1 MKQLKPETI
10 ETVKGY
16 FLDGEINGEQY
27 SQAEFEDIVTPFDLI
42 HKPVYQIV
50 ESENY
55 EESDVF
61 GGYKSDRDLDKDR
74 KHSEDFERLSRE
86 WIDNQEADFYAIVDD
101 NESNEL
107 RIEFGGRNDSDPSK
121 LMYPFSIM
129 EGICKPN
136 GGPYR
141 ERQKVGLRVAR
152 DYSTEVYEDA
162 GVPSNFDNLDKIRSA
177 TDISDLED
185 GVMLNEIDLLTAFD
199 RNNGVHDHIEKSP
212 TDLSRLVRYD
222 YRIIEGKTDTSYS
235 RADSAVP
242 YFSDGCQMIWRV
254 QVSQWRKQ
262 NWQANILGPQ
272 ML

>member
-107 RIEFGGRNDSDPSK
+107 RIEFGGKTTLIHQSSCT
-121 LMYPFSIM
+121 LSALLW
-129 EGICKPN
+129 
-136 GGPYR
+136 
-141 ERQKVGLRVAR
+141 KVFV
-152 DYSTEVYEDA
+152 
-162 GVPSNFDNLDKIRSA
+162 NQ
-177 TDISDLED
+177 
-185 GVMLNEIDLLTAFD
+185 TAV
-199 RNNGVHDHIEKSP
+199 RIEN
-212 TDLSRLVRYD
+212 VR
-222 YRIIEGKTDTSYS
+222 K
-235 RADSAVP
+235 
-242 YFSDGCQMIWRV
+242 
-254 QVSQWRKQ
+254 
-262 NWQANILGPQ
+262 
-272 ML
+272 

>member
-1 MKQLKPETI
+1 
-10 ETVKGY
+10 
-16 FLDGEINGEQY
+16 
-27 SQAEFEDIVTPFDLI
+27 
-42 HKPVYQIV
+42 
-50 ESENY
+50 
-55 EESDVF
+55 
-61 GGYKSDRDLDKDR
+61 
-74 KHSEDFERLSRE
+74 
-86 WIDNQEADFYAIVDD
+86 
-101 NESNEL
+101 
-107 RIEFGGRNDSDPSK
+107 
-121 LMYPFSIM
+121 M

-141 ERQKVGLRVAR
+141 ERQKVGFKSRKRLQHR
-152 DYSTEVYEDA
+152 SIYEDA

-242 YFSDGCQMIWRV
+242 YFFQMAA
-254 QVSQWRKQ
+254 K
-262 NWQANILGPQ
+262 
-272 ML
+272 